1 MAWSHKPWIRWSRI
15 PTQPKCDALGK
26 PLFRY
31 TPPLA
36 PPLTTV
42 PDASDQFPT
51 DVRLPA
57 PGASEFLS
65 LQYIKPFVQND
76 STGKSLHFTLGELQS
91 RMLTSAPWQLDLDYT
106 RTMMGF
112 LLFNRA
118 PAHIGM
124 IGLGGGSM
132 VKFCHRSLPLSKMTV
147 LEINPHV
154 IALRRE
160 FMVPDDDDR
169 LTVIATDG
177 ALFLHTEAPLFDVL
191 LIDGFD
197 HQGQPAALSSPGF
210 YADCLA
216 ALSPGGVLVVNLHY
230 DHPDYP
236 LLVERISRAFAG
248 NAIEIVAAEKSNSIV
263 FASTGAAISPRSMN
277 LQSALAGLTEEA
289 RPSIRAELARVLW
302 EMKSPHSMQPY
313 S

>member
-1 MAWSHKPWIRWSRI
+1 M
-15 PTQPKCDALGK
+15 
-26 PLFRY
+26 
-31 TPPLA
+31 
-36 PPLTTV
+36 TTK
-42 PDASDQFPT
+42 AE
-51 DVRLPA
+51 
-57 PGASEFLS
+57 PGPSGAGDFLS
-65 LQYIKPFVQND
+65 LQYVKPFVRD
-76 STGKSLHFTLGELQS
+76 DGAGKSLHFTLGELQS
-91 RMLTSAPWQLDLDYT
+91 RMLTASPWQLEVDYT

-124 IGLGGGSM
+124 IGLGGGSL

-160 FMVPDDDDR
+160 FLVPEDDER
-169 LTVIATDG
+169 LTVIAADG
-177 ALFLHTEAPLFDVL
+177 ALFLQTEAPLFDVL

-236 LLVERISRAFAG
+236 VLVERIRRTFNGYAVEV
-248 NAIEIVAAEKSNSIV
+248 ITQEKTNSIV
-263 FASTGAAISPRSMN
+263 FARKGQAIAPRELN
-277 LQSALAGLTEEA
+277 LRSSLAGLAAAA
-289 RPSIRAELARVLW
+289 RSELRAELVRMLW
-302 EMKSPHSMQPY
+302 AMQ
-313 S
+313 SLDAGEGA

>member
-1 MAWSHKPWIRWSRI
+1 MPPVTPASDLSSQAITDDAWP
-15 PTQPKCDALGK
+15 A
-26 PLFRY
+26 
-31 TPPLA
+31 PLA
-36 PPLTTV
+36 G
-42 PDASDQFPT
+42 D
-51 DVRLPA
+51 
-57 PGASEFLS
+57 FLS
-65 LQYIKPFVQND
+65 LQYVKPFVQND

-91 RMLTSAPWQLDLDYT
+91 RMLSSAPWQLDLDYT

-112 LLFNRA
+112 LLFNPA

-124 IGLGGGSM
+124 IGLGGGSL

-160 FMVPDDDDR
+160 FLVPDDDER
-169 LTVIATDG
+169 LTVIAADG
-177 ALFLHTEAPLFDVL
+177 ALFLHTETPLFDVL

-210 YADCLA
+210 YADCFA

-236 LLVERISRAFAG
+236 VLVARISRAFAG
-248 NAIEIVAAEKSNSIV
+248 NAVEIVAVEKSNSIV
-263 FASTGAAISPRSMN
+263 FASTGAAISPQSMN
-277 LQSALAGLTEEA
+277 LRSALAGLSEEA
-289 RPSIRAELARVLW
+289 RPSLRAELGRVLW
-302 EMKSPHSMQPY
+302 EMKSPNPTQPY